1 MHCPRCRADD
11 TKVVDSR
18 ETNDGA
24 AIRRRRECISC
35 QHRFTTFE
43 RCEHAPLTVVK
54 SDGSKQPFDAAK
66 IVAGVSAAS
75 KGRPVSADQVGQL
88 AEDVEE
94 ALRLKGTD
102 ATSAEVGVEVL
113 ERLRALDDVAYLR
126 FASVYKGFDGAE
138 DFHREL
144 VLLEKLHHG
153 RAATGVDS

>member
-35 QHRFTTFE
+35 HHRFTTFE
-43 RCEHAPLTVVK
+43 RCEHVPLTVVK
-54 SDGSKQPFDAAK
+54 SDGSKQPFDASK
-66 IVAGVSAAS
+66 IIAGVSAAS
-75 KGRPVSADQVGQL
+75 KGRPVSVGQVATL

-94 ALRLKGTD
+94 ALRLTGTEV
-102 ATSAEVGVEVL
+102 TSAEVGLEVL
-113 ERLRALDDVAYLR
+113 ERLRGLDDVAYLR

-153 RAATGVDS
+153 RAASSVDG